1 MKRITIILVLAI
13 AAICASDAEAQKQ
26 GREKLS
32 LQNRKLW
39 LSEMRNFKSEFL
51 IKELSLTKEQQAE
64 FLPVYEEM
72 DDKLSQISSETRELE
87 EKVITSDEASDTE
100 IEAASRI
107 LFEQKSREG
116 QIELEYY
123 TKFKEVL
130 TPRQLLRLKNAE
142 RKFTQQLVRHHG
154 RIKADTRR

>member
-1 MKRITIILVLAI
+1 MVLAI
-13 AAICASDAEAQKQ
+13 AAICASDAVAQKQ
-26 GREKLS
+26 GRERLS
-32 LQNRKLW
+32 PQNRKLW